1 MQPTIEAFLDPATS
15 TISYI
20 VFDEPGGTCAIIDPV
35 LDYDC
40 RSGRTSAMSLEK
52 LLAFVKSQRLTVEWI
67 LETHVHADHLSSA
80 YDLKSRV
87 GGKTGVGRD
96 IPHVQ
101 RIFKEIFNLGPD
113 FIPDGR
119 HFDALLG
126 DGETFSVGNLTAK
139 AISTPGHTPADLS
152 YQFGDAIFVGDTLF
166 MPDLGTARADFP
178 GGRCAAIIPIDSQAA
193 QAAARNKIVHVPRLP
208 ASKPPALLGNNCRRA
223 TRAQHPRAGRYIRRG
238 VCGHAGSS
246 RRYARYACPVVSIRP
261 GERAGGRNT
270 AKRREW
276 SFVSE
281 NTFKPDLTL
290 TRSRLF
296 EYVDSRP
303 SARLLNQGV
312 TCGLMVR
319 PYHLLTRLPLHFG

>member
-35 LDYDC
+35 LDYNHI
-40 RSGRTSAMSLEK
+40 SGRTSAMSLEK

-67 LETHVHADHLSSA
+67 LETHIHADHLSSA

-96 IPHVQ
+96 ISHVQ

-126 DGETFSVGNLTAK
+126 DGEIFSVGNLTAK
-139 AISTPGHTPADLS
+139 AISTPGHTSADLS

-178 GGRCAAIIPIDSQAA
+178 GGD
-193 QAAARNKIVHVPRLP
+193 ARRLFQSIHKLLGQPPETRLFMCHDYPPPNRQPCWETTVAEQRAHNVHVRDGISEEEFV
-208 ASKPPALLGNNCRRA
+208 AMREARDA
-223 TRAQHPRAGRYIRRG
+223 T
-238 VCGHAGSS
+238 
-246 RRYARYACPVVSIRP
+246 
-261 GERAGGRNT
+261 
-270 AKRREW
+270 
-276 SFVSE
+276 
-281 NTFKPDLTL
+281 
-290 TRSRLF
+290 
-296 EYVDSRP
+296 
-303 SARLLNQGV
+303 
-312 TCGLMVR
+312 
-319 PYHLLTRLPLHFG
+319 LH